1 MKLGSKSLAVVF
13 AVVSALL
20 LVANAHADEKVRPV
34 TIVSHVDIRPDAYMP
49 QAEENSAR
57 LFRAEIAA
65 TKQDPGLVSYIVLQ
79 ETAASNH
86 FTIVETWRDAKAY
99 ARHVGSDHTAK
110 FRQDIQPFLGSPFD
124 SRIHYQFR

>member
-1 MKLGSKSLAVVF
+1 MKYGSKSIAVLF

-20 LVANAHADEKVRPV
+20 LVASSRADEKAEPV
-34 TIVSHVDIRPDAYMP
+34 TIVSHVDIKPDAYLP

-65 TKQDPGLVSYIVLQ
+65 TKQDPGLVSYVILQ
-79 ETAASNH
+79 ETAAPNH
-86 FTIVETWRDAKAY
+86 FTIVETWRDANAF
-99 ARHVGSDHTAK
+99 ARHVGSEHTVK

-124 SRIHYQFR
+124 SRIHHQFR